1 MNLGLEGKKALVL
14 AASDGLGLATA
25 DSLAAEGASVAIC
38 SRNPERLDVALR
50 RIRESARTEAV
61 GFVADVRQEADLE
74 RLFARAVRDLRGLD
88 ILVCNAGGPP
98 SGSFKE
104 LPPAEWDAAYEL
116 TLLSVARSVRFA
128 LPHFQRSGGGC
139 VLAIVSSSV
148 RRPIP
153 NLLLSN
159 VFRPAVQALCK
170 SLSVELAVDN
180 IRVNCLAPGRID
192 TARLRELD
200 AANAARQGVPL
211 EEIRSQVLR
220 GIPLGRLGRPEE
232 FGRVAAFLCSP
243 AAAYI
248 TGVTLLVD
256 GGMVTCL

>member
-1 MNLGLEGKKALVL
+1 MDLGLGGKRALVL
-14 AASDGLGLATA
+14 AGSDGLGLATA
-25 DSLAAEGASVAIC
+25 CSLAIEEASVAIC
-38 SRNPERLDVALR
+38 GREQTRLEKATGTLRELSKRGAYGYQADVAK
-50 RIRESARTEAV
+50 E
-61 GFVADVRQEADLE
+61 GDLE
-74 RLFARAVRDLRGLD
+74 RLFDLAIRDLHGLD

-98 SGSFKE
+98 SGTFKD
-104 LPPAEWDAAYEL
+104 LPQSEWDATYRL
-116 TLLSVARSVRFA
+116 TLLSVARSVRLA
-128 LPHFQRSGGGC
+128 LPHFLRGGGGC
-139 VLAIVSSSV
+139 ILAIVSSSI
-148 RRPIP
+148 RRPLP

-170 SLSVELAVDN
+170 SLSIELAADN

-200 AANAARQGVPL
+200 MANAACKGIPL
-211 EEIRSQVLR
+211 GEIQSQVLR

-248 TGVTLLVD
+248 TGITLLVD
-256 GGMVTCL
+256 GGMVQCL